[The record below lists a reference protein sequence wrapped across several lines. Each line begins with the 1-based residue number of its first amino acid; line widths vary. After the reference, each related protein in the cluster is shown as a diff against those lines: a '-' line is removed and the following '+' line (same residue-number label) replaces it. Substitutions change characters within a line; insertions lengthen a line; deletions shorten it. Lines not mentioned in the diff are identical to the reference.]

1 MGQNQRLLAN
11 TARVALSDAKTT
23 LKAMG
28 ENFLENYNKGFLKK
42 VDSVSRF
49 LYRKKPHYCSESAE
63 DFNLY
68 RPIDIYYTG

>member
-11 TARVALSDAKTT
+11 TASVALSDVKTI
-23 LKAMG
+23 LKAMR
-28 ENFLENYNKGFLKK
+28 ENFLENYKKGFLKK

-49 LYRKKPHYCSESAE
+49 LYRKKPHYCSAE